1 MAVAGLALPMDEPAL
16 PDLYARYQSAV
27 WDSCRAWAEH
37 ALTDPVEV
45 RRATARRFVRTC
57 LSYAAWTARQAPP
70 AGASHALVARVAVA

>member
-1 MAVAGLALPMDEPAL
+1 MDEPAL

-27 WDSCRAWAEH
+27 WESCAQWAQG

-57 LSYAAWTARQAPP
+57 LSYAAWTARQAPA
-70 AGASHALVARVAVA
+70 AGASHALVARAANA